1 MYICI
6 YIYMYICVT
15 NTLECLWAIVAG
27 VPQFCIYLQIPT
39 STQPY
44 FSTFTHKYSSR
55 RGQWRGCSCYI
66 RIYIYK
72 HTHAYKYLLHLHI
85 NTRIVTGNGGGAA
98 VIYKT
103 HRREKSKALCERV
116 KSHLR
121 ESTSDKRFLSHP
133 SETTATSE

>member
-15 NTLECLWAIVAG
+15 NALECLWAIVAG
-27 VPQFCIYLQIPT
+27 VPQFYIYLQIQT
-39 STQPY
+39 STQTY
-44 FSTFTHKYSSR
+44 IFTYTHKCSSR
-55 RGQWRGCSCYI
+55 HGQWRVCSCYI

-72 HTHAYKYLLHLHI
+72 HTHAHIYLLHLHI
-85 NTRIVTGNGGGAA
+85 NTRIVTGNGGRAA

-103 HRREKSKALCERV
+103 HRREKSKALCERG

-121 ESTSDKRFLSHP
+121 ESTSDKHVLSHP